1 MSDTNTAQSLS
12 DLKNVVEGTVPAAD
26 GTAPVAIDPATLP
39 DPKIDDLGRSYATGK
54 RKNSIARVWIKP
66 GSGKII
72 VNGRDQEVYFAR
84 PVLRLIIAQ
93 AFQVADRVDSYDVM
107 ATVKGGGLS
116 GQAGAVRHGITK
128 ALTYYEPILRAPL
141 KAAGFITRDSRVV
154 ERKKY
159 GRAKARKSFQ
169 FSKR

>member
-1 MSDTNTAQSLS
+1 MADQDTVVATSLE
-12 DLKNVVEGTVPAAD
+12 DLKSAMEDQGAEAAVNL
-26 GTAPVAIDPATLP
+26 PLP
-39 DPKIDDLGRSYATGK
+39 DPKIDELGRSYATGK

-66 GSGKII
+66 GSGKIT

-93 AFQVADRVDSYDVM
+93 TFQVADRVDSYDVM

-116 GQAGAVRHGITK
+116 GQAGAIRHGITK

-159 GRAKARKSFQ
+159 GKAKARKSFQ